1 MNESKIETTTGMCV
15 IALTKH
21 IMKKKQLDY
30 EAAYKV
36 LLTTELYKLLQDSET
51 RLFLETNEYL
61 TFELSFNN
69 SLTLP
74 SAYSAS
80 VSFGDI

>member
-1 MNESKIETTTGMCV
+1 MNESKIETITGMCV

-30 EAAYKV
+30 EAADKV

-51 RLFLETNEYL
+51 RLFLEGL
-61 TFELSFNN
+61 T
-69 SLTLP
+69 
-74 SAYSAS
+74 
-80 VSFGDI
+80 DILDDFLRFSI

>member
-1 MNESKIETTTGMCV
+1 
-15 IALTKH
+15 
-21 IMKKKQLDY
+21 MKKKQLDY

-61 TFELSFNN
+61 TE
-69 SLTLP
+69 
-74 SAYSAS
+74 AYDNEINYGKDALYEYINR
-80 VSFGDI
+80 D

>member
-1 MNESKIETTTGMCV
+1 MHEGKIEVTTGMCV
-15 IALTKH
+15 VALTRY
-21 IMKKKQLDY
+21 IMEKNQIDY

-61 TFELSFNN
+61 AE
-69 SLTLP
+69 
-74 SAYSAS
+74 AYDNEIN
-80 VSFGDI
+80 FGKDALYEYINKD